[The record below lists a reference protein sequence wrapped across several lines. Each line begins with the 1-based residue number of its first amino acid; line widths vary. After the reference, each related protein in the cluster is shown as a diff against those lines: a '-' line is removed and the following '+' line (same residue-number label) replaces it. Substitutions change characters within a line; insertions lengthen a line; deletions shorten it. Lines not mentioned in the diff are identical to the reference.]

1 MSVEQAMS
9 SSNNGSTTPNTISVV
24 AGGEAGVLVMVSVL
38 DVDVSLSAK
47 AEIIIFIVTTSCT

>member
-24 AGGEAGVLVMVSVL
+24 GGEEGVLVMVSVL

-47 AEIIIFIVTTSCT
+47 AEIIIFIATTSCT